1 MKIASMLDVICATHM
16 SSLVECPFDGLGGL
30 MLVAAPEALK
40 TSILRVLKEYPSA
53 LLLTDVNTQTLVR
66 MRDRIAGGEV
76 RSLVMLDLQK
86 IYERDGDTARNV
98 EGTLRAMA
106 SEGFSAASFQSQEI
120 NRVTARCVVMGA
132 LTQDLMEKKF
142 EGWKSSGFARR
153 FLFPTFRLED
163 PEMLTDAIVNWEK
176 IDLGRSFIPP
186 PANRRIPMLVT
197 KTERSKLRAFVLHQ
211 YGKTEPFQMLIKVYC
226 VLKWHYGQ
234 RNGKPKHY
242 AWDIVEDFS
251 TSLGRDGAKLTFD
264 HLKTNGKKGGN
275 E

>member
-1 MKIASMLDVICATHM
+1 MKISSMLDVICATHC
-16 SSLVECPFDGLGGL
+16 SALVDCPFDGLGGL

-76 RSLVMLDLQK
+76 RSIVMLDLQK

-106 SEGFSAASFQSQEI
+106 SEGFSSASFQSQEI
-120 NRVTARCVVMGA
+120 NRMTARCVVMGA
-132 LTQDLMEKKF
+132 ITQDLLEKKF

-153 FLFPTFRLED
+153 FLFPMFQLED
-163 PEMLTDAIVNWEK
+163 PFILTDAIIRWEK

-186 PANRRIPMLVT
+186 PASRKIPMLVT
-197 KTERSKLRAFVLHQ
+197 QAERSKLRAFVIHQ
-211 YGKTEPFQMLIKVYC
+211 YGKTEPFQMLIKVYA
-226 VLKWHYGQ
+226 VLKWHYGE
-234 RNGKPKHY
+234 RNGKHKNH
-242 AWDIVEDFS
+242 AWDIVEDFAE
-251 TSLGRDGAKLTFD
+251 SLGRDGAKL
-264 HLKTNGKKGGN
+264 KI
-275 E
+275 